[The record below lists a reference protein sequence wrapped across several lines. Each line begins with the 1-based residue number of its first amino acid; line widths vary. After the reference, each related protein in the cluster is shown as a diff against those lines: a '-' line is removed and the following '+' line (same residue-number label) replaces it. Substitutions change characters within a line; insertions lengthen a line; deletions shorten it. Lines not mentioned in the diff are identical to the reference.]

1 MIIFFLFLGTPC
13 FQKAR
18 LTLFT
23 NAANATSNLTG
34 PDAHG
39 YHGFDWAKIID
50 AAKYVYY
57 GQKGGS
63 LAGVATG
70 IGITTG
76 GFSYAFARNGSINA
90 TDAILE
96 IMDIAEA
103 HAWPA
108 KDLFVDFGMPSL
120 GPSIGPALALS
131 RHLSKEVETP
141 EEFP

>member
-1 MIIFFLFLGTPC
+1 LKQIDYIFFISGNPVLSKSSFDS
-13 FQKAR
+13 
-18 LTLFT
+18 LFT

-63 LAGVATG
+63 LAGVVTG
-70 IGITTG
+70 IWITTG
-76 GFSYAFARNGSINA
+76 GLSYAFARNGSINA

-96 IMDIAEA
+96 IMDTAEA
-103 HAWPA
+103 HA
-108 KDLFVDFGMPSL
+108 
-120 GPSIGPALALS
+120 
-131 RHLSKEVETP
+131 
-141 EEFP
+141 